1 MSKVIDQPASPA
13 TNSANENSPLELSS
27 GQLFSKDF
35 VFTLLHNKLG
45 STLTV
50 ILNVLMAGMVFF
62 FDTALQYK
70 TQNVAH
76 SISPLLEVLTA
87 LRKILTI
94 SLGLSVYFL
103 LPRWIANLFN
113 SLRKNMVIANTR
125 KENFHYED
133 LLNKAIRII
142 DRKLWAVCGLIFVIL
157 FWIYRAFSYY
167 RDFSYSGKRPVWLEA
182 VALIIYALTYYAF
195 LVTLLK
201 FCLVLFL
208 TTRLF
213 GLFDIQ
219 VKPLH
224 PDGAGGLGS
233 IGRIL
238 SRFVRATVAF
248 ALLASAGRLLS
259 YGRYGELHLGR
270 SELLMLL
277 MASTLLPLFLWGW
290 LWVPH
295 KAMIQYRD
303 SKLMI
308 LAKEF
313 LRAVPDNYPS
323 TPIDT
328 VTIKENTDRL
338 AELKKSYELLK
349 ETYPTW
355 PMSFRRVK
363 SLIALASTPF
373 ITTFLPPFID
383 YLRGR

>member
-1 MSKVIDQPASPA
+1 MSKVSDQPATPVTVS
-13 TNSANENSPLELSS
+13 TNEDSTLALSS

-35 VFTLLHNKLG
+35 VFTLLHDKLG
-45 STLTV
+45 YKLTV
-50 ILNVLMAGMVFF
+50 IFNVLLAGIVFF

-70 TQNVAH
+70 TQNVAY

-87 LRKILTI
+87 LRKILTV

-103 LPRWIANLFN
+103 LPGWIANLFN
-113 SLRKNMVIANTR
+113 SLRKNMVIANSR
-125 KENFHYED
+125 RENFHYED
-133 LLNKAIRII
+133 FLNKVVREI
-142 DRKLWAVCGLIFVIL
+142 DRKLWAVCGLIFVVL

-167 RDFSYSGKRPVWLEA
+167 HDFSYSGKRPVWLEV
-182 VALIIYALTYYAF
+182 VALIVYALAYYAF
-195 LVTLLK
+195 LVTLIK
-201 FCLVLFL
+201 FCLVLFS

-219 VKPLH
+219 VNPLH
-224 PDGAGGLGS
+224 PDGAGGLGA

-238 SRFVRATVAF
+238 SRFVNATVAF
-248 ALLASAGRLLS
+248 ALLASVGRLLS
-259 YGRYGELHLGR
+259 YGRYRELHLGR
-270 SELLMLL
+270 SEVLMLL

-290 LWVPH
+290 LWIPH

-313 LRAVPDNYPS
+313 LRAVPDRYTS
-323 TPIDT
+323 APIDT
-328 VTIKENTDRL
+328 VTIKESTDRL

-355 PMSFRRVK
+355 PMSFRRVN
-363 SLIALASTPF
+363 SLVALASTPF

-383 YLRGR
+383 YLRGH